1 MPLVLLKA
9 SIPSYSHLR
18 KCREGRRRGQD
29 LQPPPLYLMSG
40 GSLDYA
46 YMRVQEIAD
55 SVLQKSE
62 NAHHRALGKH
72 LSKISK
78 ALKILEWVLS
88 GDSAEGE
95 EIEAINNVLPLTCM
109 LESVVNDAK
118 VALADLTR
126 VLNSSGSEDAL

>member
-1 MPLVLLKA
+1 
-9 SIPSYSHLR
+9 
-18 KCREGRRRGQD
+18 
-29 LQPPPLYLMSG
+29 MSG

-118 VALADLTR
+118 VALAENTGGQIGGDSAAAVVSIL
-126 VLNSSGSEDAL
+126 VA